1 MSIFAKELV
10 LREYLKSLGSVA
22 VAFSAGVDSTY
33 LLKTAKEVLGDK
45 VIAVT
50 AVSCSFPKRELNEA
64 VEFCKKENIR
74 HFVCESE
81 ELNIEGFS
89 SNQKTDAI
97 FAKVSFLQKLSR
109 LPKEKA
115 LKIQP
120 KARTWTITEIT
131 VRVLL
136 LLKSRE

>member
-64 VEFCKKENIR
+64 VEFCKKE
-74 HFVCESE
+74 
-81 ELNIEGFS
+81 
-89 SNQKTDAI
+89 K
-97 FAKVSFLQKLSR
+97 
-109 LPKEKA
+109 
-115 LKIQP
+115 
-120 KARTWTITEIT
+120 
-131 VRVLL
+131 
-136 LLKSRE
+136 

>member
-50 AVSCSFPKRELNEA
+50 AVSCSFPQRELKEA
-64 VEFCKKENIR
+64 VEFCKKE
-74 HFVCESE
+74 
-81 ELNIEGFS
+81 
-89 SNQKTDAI
+89 K
-97 FAKVSFLQKLSR
+97 
-109 LPKEKA
+109 
-115 LKIQP
+115 
-120 KARTWTITEIT
+120 
-131 VRVLL
+131 
-136 LLKSRE
+136 

>member
-50 AVSCSFPKRELNEA
+50 AVSCSF
-64 VEFCKKENIR
+64 V
-74 HFVCESE
+74 
-81 ELNIEGFS
+81 
-89 SNQKTDAI
+89 
-97 FAKVSFLQKLSR
+97 
-109 LPKEKA
+109 
-115 LKIQP
+115 
-120 KARTWTITEIT
+120 RTAPRDIGTET
-131 VRVLL
+131 
-136 LLKSRE
+136 